1 MFNLRLRVIAAIFII
16 SLPLLAKAEYG
27 GDADKNRRGRDI
39 DSMKLEYANWHN
51 LDPQENNVQ
60 GTSVD
65 RAYSTVLKKKT
76 SKTVVVAIIDSGI
89 DIDHEDLK
97 GSIWTN
103 KGEIPGNGIDDDHNG
118 YVDDVHGWNFLGN
131 ADGRNIDHEA
141 LEFTR
146 LVRKYKDK
154 FEGKKRSEIPKDE
167 VSEYD
172 IYEAAQKEYTAKK
185 EEADHMA
192 QMLKI
197 FDMIY
202 QPADSIVTAFLGKKD
217 YTIDDLKSISS
228 GNDTLTEARDFLLDR
243 YEKGFTRSAFE
254 SLKEYSDDRIA
265 YNLNLDYNPRGIIGD
280 DPDNINDSLYG
291 NNDVKGDKPDHGTHV
306 AGIIAANRY
315 NNLGIKGI
323 ADNVKIMSV
332 RTIPDGDERDKDVVN
347 AIRYAVDNGA
357 QIINMSFGK
366 MFSPHKRAVDAAI
379 HYAEKRNVLIIH
391 AAGNDAQDIDKSNSY
406 PTNYYSDSKIPAQNW
421 LTIGA
426 SAKEDDAHLAADF
439 TNYGRKRV
447 DIFAPGVNI
456 YSLQPNNT
464 YELKSGTSMAC
475 PVVTGVA
482 ALLMS
487 YFPQLSIYEIKDIL
501 LESGTVYKNQK
512 VLLPDESQNDKPK
525 MVKFKK
531 LSATGEIVN
540 AYRAVEM
547 AESLTSSK

>member
-1 MFNLRLRVIAAIFII
+1 MFNLRLRVLTGILLF
-16 SLPLLAKAEYG
+16 LPLLANAENW
-27 GDADKNRRGRDI
+27 GDTGNNKKGRDV
-39 DSMKLEYANWHN
+39 DSTKLEYANWQN

-65 RAYSTVLKKKT
+65 RAYTTVLKKKT

-131 ADGRNIDHEA
+131 ANGRNVDHEA

-146 LVRKYKDK
+146 IVRKYMDK
-154 FEGKKRSEIPKDE
+154 FEGKKRSDIPKDE
-167 VSEYD
+167 QSAYD
-172 IYEAAQKEYTAKK
+172 MYEAAKKEYTAKK
-185 EEADHMA
+185 EEADDMA
-192 QMLKI
+192 KMLKT
-197 FDMIY
+197 FEMIY
-202 QPADSIVTAFLGKKD
+202 LPTDSIVSDYLGKTD
-217 YTIDDLKSISS
+217 YTIDDLKSISTD
-228 GNDTLTEARDFLLDR
+228 NDTINLARNFLLER
-243 YEKGFTRSAFE
+243 YEKGFTRSAYN
-254 SLKEYSDDRIA
+254 SLKEYSENRLA
-265 YNLNLDYNPRGIIGD
+265 YNLNLNYNPRSIIGD
-280 DPDNINDSLYG
+280 DPDNVKDSLYG
-291 NNDVKGDKPDHGTHV
+291 NNDVKGGKPDHGTHV

-315 NNLGIKGI
+315 NNIGIKGI
-323 ADNVKIMSV
+323 ADNVRIMSV
-332 RTIPDGDERDKDVVN
+332 RTIPDGDERDKDVAN

-366 MFSPHKRAVDAAI
+366 KFSPHKQAVDAAI
-379 HYAEKRNVLIIH
+379 HYAERRNVLIVH
-391 AAGNDAQDIDKSNSY
+391 AAGNDALDIDKSGSF
-406 PTNYYSDSKIPAQNW
+406 PTNYYSDSKTPAQNW
-421 LTIGA
+421 LTVGA
-426 SAKEDDAHLAADF
+426 SAKEDDMHLAADF

-456 YSLQPNNT
+456 YSLKPNNT
-464 YELKSGTSMAC
+464 YDLASGTSMAC

-487 YFPQLSIYEIKDIL
+487 YFPKLSIYDIKNIM

-512 VLLPDESQNDKPK
+512 VFLPDEEQKGKPK
-525 MVKFKK
+525 KVKFKK

-547 AESLTSSK
+547 AESMPSK

>member
-1 MFNLRLRVIAAIFII
+1 MFNLRLRVITGILLLF
-16 SLPLLAKAEYG
+16 LPLLVNAENW
-27 GDADKNRRGRDI
+27 GDTGKNKKGRDV
-39 DSMKLEYANWHN
+39 DSTKLEYANWHN

-65 RAYSTVLKKKT
+65 RAYATVLKKRT

-131 ADGRNIDHEA
+131 ANGRNIDHEA

-146 LVRKYKDK
+146 IVRKYMDK
-154 FEGKKRSEIPKDE
+154 FEGKKRSDIPKDE
-167 VSEYD
+167 QSKYD
-172 IYEAAQKEYTAKK
+172 MYEAAKKEYTAKK
-185 EEADHMA
+185 EEADDMA
-192 QMLKI
+192 KMLKT
-197 FDMIY
+197 FEMIY
-202 QPADSIVTAFLGKKD
+202 LPTDSIVSAYLGKTD
-217 YTIDDLKSISS
+217 YTIDDLKSISTD
-228 GNDTLTEARDFLLDR
+228 NDTINLARNFLLER
-243 YEKGFTRSAFE
+243 YEKGFTRSAYN
-254 SLKEYSDDRIA
+254 SLKEYSDNRLA
-265 YNLNLDYNPRGIIGD
+265 YNLNLNYNPRSIIGD
-280 DPDNINDSLYG
+280 DPDNVKDSLYG
-291 NNDVKGDKPDHGTHV
+291 NNDVKGGKPDHGTHV

-315 NNLGIKGI
+315 NNIGIKGI

-332 RTIPDGDERDKDVVN
+332 RTIPDGDERDKDVAN

-366 MFSPHKRAVDAAI
+366 KFSPHKQAVDAAI
-379 HYAEKRNVLIIH
+379 HYAERRNVLIVH
-391 AAGNDAQDIDKSNSY
+391 AAGNDALDIDKSSSY
-406 PTNYYSDSKIPAQNW
+406 PTNYYSDSKTPAQNW

-426 SAKEDDAHLAADF
+426 SAKEDDMHLAADF

-456 YSLQPNNT
+456 YSLKPNNT
-464 YELKSGTSMAC
+464 YDLASGTSMAC

-487 YFPQLSIYEIKDIL
+487 YFPKLSIYDIKNIM

-512 VLLPDESQNDKPK
+512 VFLPDESEKNKPK
-525 MVKFKK
+525 KVKFKK

-547 AESLTSSK
+547 AESMPSK